1 MARERRRLLALGLAF
16 ALLGAC
22 GGSSSDVT
30 PPDGSNPPPEQ
41 PPPEEPPPP
50 PAPPPTPPPPPPPGP
65 VVHNPSPI
73 GAGARLLFIG
83 NSLTEFNNL
92 PELVRSLSAAAGLN
106 WVIEA
111 QTVGGGALEDHWN
124 RGLAVPR
131 IQNGNWDVVVMQQGP
146 SALPESRV
154 NLRQWTVRFNNV
166 TIEAG
171 GLSALYMVWP
181 MTDRFSDY
189 DRVRDS
195 YALAA
200 RDVSGYFLPAGE
212 SWREAWRED
221 PAMQLYGPDGFH
233 PTLAGSYAAALTIF
247 GTLSGVSPVGLP
259 APTGVDAG
267 TAQRL
272 QRAAQAAITDYAD
285 YQPPNVP

>member
-1 MARERRRLLALGLAF
+1 MPHGRRTGLATCLMLALVT
-16 ALLGAC
+16 AC
-22 GGSSSDVT
+22 AGSSSDVT
-30 PPDGSNPPPEQ
+30 TPDGSGPPPEQ
-41 PPPEEPPPP
+41 PPPPPEQPP
-50 PAPPPTPPPPPPPGP
+50 PPPPPPPGP
-65 VVHNPSPI
+65 TVTNPDPI
-73 GAGARLLFIG
+73 GAGARVLFLG

-92 PELVRSLSAAAGLN
+92 PSLVRSLSAAAGLN
-106 WVIEA
+106 WVVEA

-124 RGLAVPR
+124 RGTAVPR
-131 IQNGNWDVVVMQQGP
+131 IQSGNWDVVVLQQGP

-166 TIEAG
+166 IQEAG
-171 GLSALYMVWP
+171 GRSALYMVWP

-212 SWREAWRED
+212 SWRAAWRVA
-221 PAMQLYGPDGFH
+221 PSLALYGGDGFH

-247 GTLSGVSPVGLP
+247 GALSGHSLDGLP
-259 APTGVDAG
+259 APPGVDAQ
-267 TAQRL
+267 TAELLHRS
-272 QRAAQAAITDYAD
+272 AQQAIDAYGD
-285 YQPPNVP
+285 YQPPNLP